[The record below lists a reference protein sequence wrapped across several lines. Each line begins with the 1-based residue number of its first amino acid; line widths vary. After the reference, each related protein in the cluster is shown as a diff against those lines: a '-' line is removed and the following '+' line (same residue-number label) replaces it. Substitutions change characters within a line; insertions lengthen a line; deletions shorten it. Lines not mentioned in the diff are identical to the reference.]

1 MADLMRH
8 EAGLANWDTSLE
20 VEDFSREGIKGNR
33 VGRVVER

>member
-20 VEDFSREGIKGNR
+20 VEDFSREGIKENR